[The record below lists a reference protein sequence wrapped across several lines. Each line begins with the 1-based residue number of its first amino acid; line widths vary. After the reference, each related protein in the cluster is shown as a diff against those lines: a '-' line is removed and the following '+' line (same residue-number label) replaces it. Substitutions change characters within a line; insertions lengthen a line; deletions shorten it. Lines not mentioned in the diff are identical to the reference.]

1 MAVKHLWK
9 KYSKISDGY
18 SESKSRDYEEAF
30 YRNDDVRYTS
40 LKPRYNKE
48 KGQLEYSNVEKSSY
62 SIFYHSE
69 LPSKYMNLSTTSYSE
84 VTDGYD
90 RGRTDINLTYHI
102 IKIVPKPFR
111 KDKFIEEV
119 KTENRNDYPDNG
131 VKGDYWYEYI
141 GLDNQPP
148 VISGDST
155 NLGIITEDTKIRFS
169 IDDADGDI
177 VTCEIKID
185 GVKTKDSPFISELNQ
200 TYSIPIMLKDHT
212 IGEHTVEVIATD
224 SKGASSNKIWY
235 FERGNSNP
243 TISGK
248 DEDLGDK
255 NVGFDVPFS
264 VDDIDVE
271 DILTVT
277 VTLNNKVIQTINN
290 ALRKKEYNTKISD
303 GDVYAQE
310 IGKLNTIT
318 IKVDDGKG
326 GVSYRYKYFKRTNT
340 APIISGNDEN
350 LGTISVEPTIK
361 FSAYDLEDDAMT
373 YSIFLNDTAL
383 VRDKVL
389 EANKEIIFEVPRNE
403 FAKLINGN
411 ISNRLRVVVQDIQ
424 KASSVRNYTFKR
436 ELKECYHK
444 TTHETDI
451 QATEYFAYVNT
462 LLAEGAK
469 LKVSLTNNAFDKIPT
484 WEDATETI
492 LEGRTYKFTNKNQ
505 TSNKAG
511 VAIKIEII
519 PGNSTGASWI
529 LGYGGGFK

>member
-1 MAVKHLWK
+1 MSIKHLWK
-9 KYSKISDGY
+9 KYECIKNYKKENHLSGELSKIVYGF
-18 SESKSRDYEEAF
+18 SKSDAKAKLEEFLIEVEKRGGERGNGGSAGWD
-30 YRNDDVRYTS
+30 NI
-40 LKPRYNKE
+40 KE
-48 KGQLEYSNVEKSSY
+48 KYYAE
-62 SIFYHSE
+62 
-69 LPSKYMNLSTTSYSE
+69 TTYRD
-84 VTDGYD
+84 V
-90 RGRTDINLTYHI
+90 I
-102 IKIVPKPFR
+102 IK
-111 KDKFIEEV
+111 EV
-119 KTENRNDYPDNG
+119 FSHYSRGNYISDIISENENDYPNNG
-131 VKGDYWYEYI
+131 EKNGYWYVYQGI
-141 GLDNQPP
+141 TNQSPI
-148 VISGDST
+148 ISGDSS
-155 NLGIITEDTKIRFS
+155 NLGIINEDTKIRFS

-200 TYSIPIMLKDHT
+200 TYSIPIILKDYT

-243 TISGK
+243 TISGR

-290 ALRKKEYNTKISD
+290 TLRQKEYNTKISD

-383 VRDKVL
+383 VRDTVL

-469 LKVSLTNNAFDKIPT
+469 LKISLTNNAFDKTPT

-492 LEGRTYKFTNKNQ
+492 SEGRTYKFTNKNQ

-519 PGNSTGASWI
+519 TGNSTGASWI

>member
-1 MAVKHLWK
+1 MVVKHLWK
-9 KYSKISDGY
+9 KYSKISDGFTKKQIGAPIKVEYEWADWVKY
-18 SESKSRDYEEAF
+18 SETITYDKWSGLLQYPNKVSDYPS
-30 YRNDDVRYTS
+30 N
-40 LKPRYNKE
+40 LKRGY
-48 KGQLEYSNVEKSSY
+48 Y
-62 SIFYHSE
+62 I
-69 LPSKYMNLSTTSYSE
+69 NLSNRSYSE
-84 VTDGYD
+84 IIGFFNARSERDTGVEY
-90 RGRTDINLTYHI
+90 INIEITPY
-102 IKIVPKPFR
+102 PFR
-111 KDKFIEEV
+111 KDVFIGEI
-119 KTENRNDYPDNG
+119 KDENRNAYPDNG
-131 VKGDYWYEYI
+131 VLGNYFYEYI

-148 VISGDST
+148 TISGDSS

-169 IDDADGDI
+169 IDDADGDV

-200 TYSIPIMLKDHT
+200 TYSIPIILKDHT

-243 TISGK
+243 TISGR

-290 ALRKKEYNTKISD
+290 ALRQKEYNTKISD

-469 LKVSLTNNAFDKIPT
+469 LKVSLTNNAFDKTPT

-492 LEGRTYKFTNKNQ
+492 SEGRTYKFTNKNQ

-519 PGNSTGASWI
+519 SENSTGASWI